1 MYPDSSL
8 SDQKA
13 RFLRQ
18 HAENHL
24 RSGSA
29 PSSGGP
35 LDGDAL
41 ALLYDMARDP
51 ARSSDALRLLQELQ
65 VYQVELD
72 LQWAQLEAN
81 EREMS
86 RDLDHYR
93 ALFALTPSVCL
104 LVSADGYVQDGNA
117 AAASLLGV
125 RQHELP
131 GRRLLDFLR
140 PQSQPVFEA
149 LLRQLQAAE
158 PVEGCEL
165 WVNGSRDESA
175 TAQLCVSVSPG
186 DDAVLL
192 LVPVGEPGR
201 ARDHS
206 RQAD

>member
-1 MYPDSSL
+1 MNPHSTSP
-8 SDQKA
+8 DQKA
-13 RFLRQ
+13 RGLREN
-18 HAENHL
+18 ARNHL
-24 RSGSA
+24 ESGSA
-29 PSSGGP
+29 PTSGGP
-35 LDGDAL
+35 LGGDAL
-41 ALLYDMARDP
+41 ALLYNMASDP

-104 LVSADGYVQDGNA
+104 LVSADGYVRDANA

-131 GRRLLDFLR
+131 GRPLLDFLR
-140 PQSQPVFEA
+140 PESRAAFEA
-149 LLRQLQAAE
+149 LLRQVQAGDQA
-158 PVEGCEL
+158 GACE
-165 WVNGSRDESA
+165 VQVKGSRDEPA
-175 TAQLCVSVSPG
+175 TARLSASVSSG
-186 DDAVLL
+186 DEAALL
-192 LVPVGEPGR
+192 LVPACDPDR

-206 RQAD
+206 RQFD